1 MQTTSQKWHFC
12 HGIVAGAGWQVTSP
26 MQQLSEHPRCTPSSK
41 GFVQIPDFDGKKLRF
56 ELRFE

>member
-41 GFVQIPDFDGKKLRF
+41 GFVQIPNFDGKKLRF
-56 ELRFE
+56 